1 MTEKTKTFSPFL
13 RQCLVT
19 AAVSSSV
26 IGCGCAFGF
35 PGILLPQLE
44 HPDSA
49 LQVSEDQASWL
60 ASVSSIPM
68 ICGNFMVPA
77 LMTRGGRKVALYVV
91 TLTMM
96 LGWCTIILA
105 HSYELLLIG
114 RLLQGLSFGMFMP
127 LRSIFIGEC
136 TSPRYRGGFLSTSTL
151 AQTFGL
157 LFVHLIGSLISYQM
171 TALCSISFAIISL
184 ILAVISPES
193 PSWLATRGQYDR
205 CRKNFIWYRG
215 EEEIPELEKMIQSVK
230 LLETKQSTEQ
240 NKLKEMMAV
249 ATKREFYKPIF
260 LMFALYILMSYSGG
274 LIMGAYSVT
283 ILQLLLGPSINA
295 HLWMVA
301 LDFQRL
307 IFSIVA
313 VYVINKVRRR
323 TMLFSVGVLC
333 AGSQLAMGA
342 YVFARAKGYLSF
354 DYLWIPGILINLQM
368 LSVSMGMQPLPFVIA
383 GEVFP
388 LQYRG
393 LGGSIGL
400 IAQCGSV
407 FIVLKAFPS
416 LIALAGLHGTFTV
429 YAGVIVA
436 CLAVAW
442 VLLPETSGRTLQQ
455 IEEHFRGA
463 PLPDLEADV
472 RESAPLN
479 EKLNCVD
486 KRGSKTSQTLTSSCN
501 GIERVSLEEIEPVGT
516 VK

>member
-1 MTEKTKTFSPFL
+1 MKTISPFL

-44 HPDSA
+44 HPDSP
-49 LQVSEDQASWL
+49 LQVSADQASWL

-77 LMTRGGRKVALYVV
+77 LMTHGGRKVALYVV
-91 TLTMM
+91 ILVMM
-96 LGWCTIILA
+96 LGWCTIIFA
-105 HSYELLLIG
+105 HSYELLLLG
-114 RLLQGLSFGMFMP
+114 RILQGLSFGMFMP

-184 ILAVISPES
+184 ILAIISPES
-193 PSWLATRGQYDR
+193 PSWLATKGQYDR

-230 LLETKQSTEQ
+230 LLETNKSTEQ
-240 NKLKEMMAV
+240 NKLKEIMSV

-260 LMFALYILMSYSGG
+260 LMFALYILMTYSGG

-307 IFSIVA
+307 VFSIIA

-333 AGSQLAMGA
+333 ASSQLAMGA
-342 YVFARAKGYLSF
+342 YVYARTKGFLSF
-354 DYLWIPGILINLQM
+354 ESLWIPGILINLQM

-400 IAQCGSV
+400 VAQCGSV
-407 FIVLKAFPS
+407 FIILKAFPS
-416 LIALAGLHGTFTV
+416 LIALAGLHGTYTV
-429 YAGVIVA
+429 YSGVIIA

-463 PLPDLEADV
+463 PLPDIEADV
-472 RESAPLN
+472 KESAPLN
-479 EKLNCVD
+479 EKNSKD
-486 KRGSKTSQTLTSSCN
+486 KRDSKTSQTIMSGSN
-501 GIERVSLEEIEPVGT
+501 GESVSLADTEPIGT